1 MDKDPFVNT
10 SLRNFVDM
18 KSDRN
23 ISCFLNITLYK
34 EKHRFYNNEI
44 TDSLSCA
51 FRGTLKVGILKFP
64 PTMVNLLMGK
74 QHIANITDNNE
85 ARSSGN
91 AIELY
96 GTFTHLENATFGI
109 FKRFPESCM
118 NVRFSFAQNTPK
130 YEGSFCAICKL
141 FGMEKLVNVR
151 ISYEG
156 LKFQVFG
163 KLHDMYDA
171 SMDCSSR
178 LLTWENQVFD
188 VEGKFETNAGGTDF
202 VTVLKKELD
211 KYVINF
217 ILQATKRIEAADQ
230 TVKSAYER
238 LEKILL
244 LKKLAFEKLQQLSS
258 QYTSIA
264 GKFETA
270 RSKLKSLEVEAEKYS
285 KDVKRLKS
293 DLDSLCKMKQC
304 PKVCHQG
311 TFCSACYED
320 IIANSMGICPATC
333 FRTEQ
338 QLIPPYSEVAYC
350 ERENCKRVH
359 NTNGFFKSVL
369 GETLASIVKT
379 VLSFGITFV
388 ATAFGAPPPVAGG
401 IASGITTLLD
411 TGRVDEILCSVS
423 SGFLGGAIGGKGL
436 SSVYNSFSKVSKD
449 LALKKTGLALVR
461 KGIGGAVKKAMSCQ
475 RDQKDGHWK
484 CNVEQIQCRKERYEY
499 EYTHIP
505 YKCKQSC
512 VIETIKR
519 TIEKSCCQNVSCASF
534 VVNVTCVAENV
545 LCKKARV
552 DALEKI
558 SKTKSQAENIL
569 KNLEYAR
576 SNFSYWNLKK
586 QKMYI
591 VLLRQ
596 HQWFNTTQKT
606 VNNLEKASNSTIKSK
621 NEIDKI
627 FSTPL
632 RIKSLLNKQLTSV
645 DGIRLEEILFKTKV
659 DLRNDNSLLPLYIAF
674 EANGTLRHLST
685 VFDFERF
692 NTSLKSI
699 SEEILIDIIG
709 NFYSNSRKKRSVD
722 PPSPKPNPLLSSL
735 KKYHNYCAK
744 FTNYHGV
751 LHSVALSLYNLTS
764 EVMSLHKVLSP
775 SDPLVFNIT
784 NLIANSKSAL
794 NQTMAF
800 HFSLEESSYSRVEY
814 YKYDLEMSQAF
825 ELREEQLRQNYEVLN
840 STNNLLVYNWLA
852 SMEDLFNSSRLN
864 DECSGMNDCMVHILV
879 SLVEM
884 LSSIEAEGADH
895 MRQQIKNLEAQLD
908 HLSNTFDRTIAD
920 ALKISSG
927 ILTILKEMSGL
938 KVVCAQSPNITKHP
952 NPITEMSI
960 GNVLVLECK
969 ATGTAL
975 IYSWSFN
982 GQVLQDQSSN
992 LLTINGTTIS
1002 NSGNYTCFASNHIA
1016 KERSTPAVVIIH
1028 PPPIIIHQPVE
1039 YLTIVL
1045 SENNFL
1051 HCEVEDTGVNI
1062 SYQWWFK
1069 SEKLSSTFT
1078 QIYNETFSY
1087 LDFSPMT
1094 SEQEGRYFC
1103 QMFNSYGVTLS
1114 RISFVK
1120 AISFTLPVPM
1130 AVLSFILNRET
1141 RQVNSSVNS
1150 SSSTGYDVISSN
1162 ILRNIWSE
1170 KNSSGGV
1177 RVKNL
1182 HPINCQLA
1190 TSKSDADS
1198 NVGIYCSWEFQ
1209 YIGSNMT
1216 SNRSVYNDFKVNSG
1230 MVINATQEISERIER
1245 FVKSTKNGS
1254 FSFSIAGD
1262 HFFSERNNIAVHKFS
1277 LICPRNQ
1284 VLVQTEFKC
1293 GKTRSFSLLSNNTFP

>member
-34 EKHRFYNNEI
+34 EKHRFYNNEM

-64 PTMVNLLMGK
+64 PTIVNLLMGK

-85 ARSSGN
+85 ARSFGN

-230 TVKSAYER
+230 TVKRAYER

-264 GKFETA
+264 EKFETA

-320 IIANSMGICPATC
+320 IIGNSMGICPATC

-379 VLSFGITFV
+379 VLSFGITSV

-436 SSVYNSFSKVSKD
+436 SSVYNYFSKVSKD

-645 DGIRLEEILFKTKV
+645 DGIRLKEILFKTKV

-685 VFDFERF
+685 VLDFERF

-764 EVMSLHKVLSP
+764 EVMSLHNVLSP

-895 MRQQIKNLEAQLD
+895 MRQHIKNLEAQLD

-960 GNVLVLECK
+960 GKVLVLECK

-1094 SEQEGRYFC
+1094 TEQEGRYFC
-1103 QMFNSYGVTLS
+1103 QIFNSYGVTLS

-1130 AVLSFILNRET
+1130 VVLSFILNRET

-1162 ILRNIWSE
+1162 ILRRIWSE

-1245 FVKSTKNGS
+1245 FVKWTKNGS

-1284 VLVQTEFKC
+1284 VLVQTDFKC